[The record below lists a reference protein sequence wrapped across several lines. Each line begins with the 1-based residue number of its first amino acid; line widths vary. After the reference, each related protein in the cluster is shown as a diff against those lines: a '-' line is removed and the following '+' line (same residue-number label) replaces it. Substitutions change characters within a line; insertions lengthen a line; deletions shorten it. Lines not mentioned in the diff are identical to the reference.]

1 MEKQHT
7 IKNQIQLKGTGL
19 HTGKPVNVTIKPAL
33 ANTGILFKRLDLPNA
48 PRISADIS
56 NISEPAKKL
65 RRSALVKDN
74 VEVHTIEHMLSAC
87 FGLGIDNLEVFL
99 DSEELPGFDGSAK
112 EYVEAFEKIGLF
124 EQEAPRNY
132 FQVREPVWV
141 EEDGSTLILLPSVNG
156 LTISYTLNYDHPL
169 LKTQYLSLNLEP
181 EIYKKEIAPART
193 FCMKEEADALRSQ
206 GLGKGADYKNTLVV
220 GDKGVIDNK
229 LRFDDEFVRH
239 KVSDLVGDLG
249 LFGMRLK
256 GHVVALRSGHSL
268 NIKLIQ
274 RLKAQQEKIKQTSIP
289 FSASAGVPEG
299 TTYFDSVQVQNV
311 LPHRYPFLLVDR
323 IVELEVDKRAVGI
336 KNVTIND
343 NFFPG
348 HFPGRPVMP
357 GVLIVEALAQVA
369 GVLMLHKKENR
380 GKLAFFMSIDKV
392 KFRKTVTPG
401 DQLRLEVE
409 VVRLKSKTGQV
420 VGKAIVDGNVV
431 TEAELMFSLVDG

>member
-1 MEKQHT
+1 METQKT
-7 IKNQIQLKGTGL
+7 ILNQIQLKGTGL
-19 HTGKPVNVTIKPAL
+19 HTGKPVNLTIKPA
-33 ANTGILFKRLDLPNA
+33 APNTGIVFKRLDLPGE
-48 PRISADIS
+48 PHVSADIS

-65 RRSALVKDN
+65 RRSALIKN
-74 VEVHTIEHMLSAC
+74 GVEVHTIEHMLSAC
-87 FGLGIDNLEVFL
+87 FGLGIDNLEVLL

-112 EYVEAFEKIGLF
+112 EYVEAFEKAGIS
-124 EQEAPRNY
+124 EQDVPRNY

-141 EEDGSTLILLPSVNG
+141 EEEGSTLILLPSTNG

-169 LKTQYLSLNLEP
+169 LKAQYISLNLEP
-181 EIYKKEIAPART
+181 EIFKKEIAPART
-193 FCMKEEADALRSQ
+193 FCMKEEADALRAQ

-229 LRFDDEFVRH
+229 LRFEDEFVRH
-239 KVSDLVGDLG
+239 KVSDLIGDLS
-249 LFGMRLK
+249 LFGIGIK

-274 RLKAQQEKIKQTSIP
+274 RLRLQQEKIKQTSIP
-289 FSASAGVPEG
+289 SASVGVPEG
-299 TTYFDSVQVQNV
+299 TTYFDSVQVQQV

-323 IVELEVDKRAVGI
+323 IIELEVDKRAVGI

-369 GVLMLHKKENR
+369 GVLMLHKKENK

-401 DQLRLEVE
+401 DQLRLEVD
-409 VVRLKSKTGQV
+409 VIRLKSKTGQV
-420 VGKAIVDGNVV
+420 SGKAIVDGNVV
-431 TEAELMFSLVDG
+431 AEADLMFSLVDG